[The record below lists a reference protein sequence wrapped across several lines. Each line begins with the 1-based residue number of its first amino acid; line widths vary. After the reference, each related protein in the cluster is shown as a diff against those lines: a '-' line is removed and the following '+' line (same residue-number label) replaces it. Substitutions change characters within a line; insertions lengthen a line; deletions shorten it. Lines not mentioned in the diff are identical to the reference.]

1 MSESL
6 ENIRSRIEALGMNFQ
21 FLSKIK
27 TGMNGIE
34 RETWLLEYEGSQ
46 FVFVAGQKNITLGWD
61 TEKCPLSK
69 GLLEGLR
76 EEFTLGH
83 EHYEDE
89 MKEMKEDYQNQI
101 RKAEADGDSE
111 KAEKLREELSE
122 ELEAYRDQRDEGGY
136 GDWEDYMAK
145 WNEKLSECLSP
156 LRTADIGDMIVE
168 VDSRYLEEDAKT
180 LWWVVSSLKK
190 GVFTLP
196 TEDEWEYLCNG
207 GTRTLF
213 RWGDFLDDDIRH
225 DIYGDGRV
233 RNVSENCEEKLSVL
247 QQPNMLG
254 LFISYNSYKI
264 EIIDNIQYV
273 KGGDGGG
280 SLCGA
285 DGPIYV
291 FPCYT
296 AFYREKVHEGR
307 LSKNYYSY
315 RWIIRMP

>member
-46 FVFVAGQKNITLGWD
+46 FVFVAGQKNVTLGWD

-145 WNEKLSECLSP
+145 WNEKLSECL
-156 LRTADIGDMIVE
+156 
-168 VDSRYLEEDAKT
+168 
-180 LWWVVSSLKK
+180 
-190 GVFTLP
+190 
-196 TEDEWEYLCNG
+196 
-207 GTRTLF
+207 
-213 RWGDFLDDDIRH
+213 
-225 DIYGDGRV
+225 
-233 RNVSENCEEKLSVL
+233 
-247 QQPNMLG
+247 
-254 LFISYNSYKI
+254 
-264 EIIDNIQYV
+264 
-273 KGGDGGG
+273 
-280 SLCGA
+280 
-285 DGPIYV
+285 
-291 FPCYT
+291 
-296 AFYREKVHEGR
+296 
-307 LSKNYYSY
+307 
-315 RWIIRMP
+315 

>member
-46 FVFVAGQKNITLGWD
+46 FVFVAGQKNVTLGWD

-168 VDSRYLEEDAKT
+168 VDNHYIEKDAPSMAEA
-180 LWWVVSSLKK
+180 VRSLKE
-190 GVFTLP
+190 GPFTLA

-207 GTRTLF
+207 GARTLF
-213 RWGDFLDDDIRH
+213 RWGDTLDDVMEEIF
-225 DIYGDGRV
+225 
-233 RNVSENCEEKLSVL
+233 NVGSVSMEKEKPLL
-247 QQPNMLG
+247 EQPNLLG
-254 LFISYNSYKI
+254 LFSAYNSYKN
-264 EIIDNIQYV
+264 EIIDDENYF
-273 KGGDGGG
+273 KGGDGGC
-280 SLCGA
+280 SLCGG
-285 DGPIYV
+285 DGAIQIL
-291 FPCYT
+291 PCYT
-296 AFYREKVHEGR
+296 AFYRERAKVSIG
-307 LSKNYYSY
+307 LSKNYYCY
-315 RWIIRMP
+315 RRIIRMP